1 LSAADTTLARPA
13 ERSLRSRR
21 PSFPGAVR
29 GELLKASRQRSTW
42 VMLAGALLLFAV
54 FGLALLSTD
63 QIKNSLHQNPQRWF
77 YTLLDILLTLF
88 DTGSG
93 IFLLVVSA
101 RLVGMEYSAGTL
113 RILLARGT
121 GRLRLLAAK
130 LTALALAA
138 LALLAGFAVL
148 AAAFVVLIVQTWEG
162 SLKPL
167 TSLPAETW
175 QYLELQFVV
184 ALVSLGICILL
195 GTAAAVVGRSLA
207 FGLSAA
213 LAFFPCDNFGTIVLS
228 LLGRLTGKDFWNQI
242 SAYLLGPNLNQLP
255 VVLEPHRQAR
265 AAFATPL
272 VKVDGTH
279 VVAVIAVYAI
289 LFLVTSLVLTWR
301 RDVLE

>member
-1 LSAADTTLARPA
+1 LSAADTALARPA
-13 ERSLRSRR
+13 DRALRRPR

-29 GELLKASRQRSTW
+29 GELLKASRQLTTW
-42 VMLAGALLLFAV
+42 VMLGGALLLFCV
-54 FGLALLSTD
+54 FALALLSTD
-63 QIKNSLHQNPQRWF
+63 QIRTQLHQNPQAWF

-101 RLVGMEYSAGTL
+101 RLMGMEYSGGTL

-138 LALLAGFAVL
+138 VALLAGFALL
-148 AAAFVVLIVQTWEG
+148 AAAFVIVMVRTWEG

-175 QYLELQFVV
+175 HYVELQFLV
-184 ALVSLGICILL
+184 ALISLGVCILL

-228 LLGRLTGKDFWNQI
+228 LLGRLTGNSVWSQI
-242 SAYLLGPNLNQLP
+242 TAYLLGPNINQLP

-272 VKVDGTH
+272 VKVDATH
-279 VVAVIAVYAI
+279 VLTVIAVYAA
-289 LFLVTSLVLTWR
+289 LFLAASLALTWR